1 MLYQRNGVCCS
12 DATVAQLVA
21 QRIRNA
27 WVAGSSPAS
36 GLRKT
41 LEKSRVLFFDLM
53 GEMVDI
59 IFFGYYLVTT
69 SLEDNNVSSM
79 IPAASLPLFLKK

>member
-1 MLYQRNGVCCS
+1 MSDSLVSSKGQYDCQ

-36 GLRKT
+36 GLT
-41 LEKSRVLFFDLM
+41 EKVRFYK
-53 GEMVDI
+53 EKQ
-59 IFFGYYLVTT
+59 
-69 SLEDNNVSSM
+69 
-79 IPAASLPLFLKK
+79 AW

>member
-1 MLYQRNGVCCS
+1 MSDSLVSSKGQHDCP

-41 LEKSRVLFFDLM
+41 LEKSRVLFFGLM
-53 GEMVDI
+53 SETVDI
-59 IFFGYYLVTT
+59 IFLVTIW
-69 SLEDNNVSSM
+69 LLQV
-79 IPAASLPLFLKK
+79 LKIIMFPP